1 MHPVGHEKDERW
13 CGLTQWQRRR
23 AFLLLTSS
31 FILVLLLSP
40 ALAGQEELAALPA
53 MGTPQGQVRLL
64 ADEHYFPVLLDS
76 IDRARHRIDMVMFLL
91 KAGDKKNNK
100 PARLVEALIKA
111 RRRGVEVEVVLE
123 HSGYNDSINAD
134 NQQAAAT
141 LRANQ
146 IKVRFDSPRRTAHA
160 KLVVIDRRFSFV
172 GSHNLSQAALTYNH
186 EISLLLD
193 NRPLAEELADYI
205 AAIPEHHESF

>member
-1 MHPVGHEKDERW
+1 
-13 CGLTQWQRRR
+13 
-23 AFLLLTSS
+23 
-31 FILVLLLSP
+31 
-40 ALAGQEELAALPA
+40 